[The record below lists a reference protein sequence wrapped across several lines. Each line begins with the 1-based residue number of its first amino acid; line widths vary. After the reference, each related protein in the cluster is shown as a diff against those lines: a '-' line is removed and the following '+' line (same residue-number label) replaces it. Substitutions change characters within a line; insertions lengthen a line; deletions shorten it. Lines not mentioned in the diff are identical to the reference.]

1 MLGDMVHLAAI
12 VPMVQSEI
20 STAPHRYLDGGPGEM
35 CCLVITDN
43 SARVV
48 SPCIAVYRVSSP
60 PRVPPPVS
68 QCPDARCGPA
78 CRAQLSCSL
87 KMIVNQVGCSTVRG
101 AVQYMVQYN
110 VEQSILKFWSVTP

>member
-1 MLGDMVHLAAI
+1 MVGDMVHLAAI

-48 SPCIAVYRVSSP
+48 SPCIVYPHLTSP
-60 PRVPPPVS
+60 CIPACIPVS
-68 QCPDARCGPA
+68 RRTV
-78 CRAQLSCSL
+78 RAGVQSSAELQSEDDCQPGGVQYSTW
-87 KMIVNQVGCSTVRG
+87 CSTVWG
-101 AVQYMVQYN
+101 AVQYMVQCN
-110 VEQSILKFWSVTP
+110 VEQ

>member
-1 MLGDMVHLAAI
+1 MLGDMVHLVAI

-48 SPCIAVYRVSSP
+48 SPCIVYPHLPVYPRLYPSVPTHGAGRRAELSSAAV
-60 PRVPPPVS
+60 
-68 QCPDARCGPA
+68 
-78 CRAQLSCSL
+78 
-87 KMIVNQVGCSTVRG
+87 
-101 AVQYMVQYN
+101 
-110 VEQSILKFWSVTP
+110 